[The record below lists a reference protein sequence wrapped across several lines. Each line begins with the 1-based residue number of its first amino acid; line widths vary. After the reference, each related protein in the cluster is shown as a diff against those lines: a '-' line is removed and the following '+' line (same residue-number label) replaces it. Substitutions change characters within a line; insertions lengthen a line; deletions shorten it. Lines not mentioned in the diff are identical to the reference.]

1 MKSLH
6 FQNDNV
12 GKFLRL
18 EVCKFWNNPLLRSR
32 TQIWG
37 KNNDI
42 IFPSVIDMGEI
53 LGNPLDKFYM
63 YFAPHDTPGGIGL
76 ATASNPLGPWK
87 KYERNPILER
97 NNRNSN
103 TAHIS
108 SPHVIWNPYLKC
120 FFMYYHGMGEWD
132 NQKAEQTT
140 GFAISD
146 DGIKWKK
153 TATPVIDSKNPNA
166 WDGNELSYARVTI
179 LKKDYFVMFYMGRD
193 IHRSA
198 PKLGLALS
206 QDGIKWQKN
215 SQPFLFPSSVTQKF
229 ISTGHLVEYKKFW
242 LLFYVDETTKAK
254 NSMVHLA
261 ISSDNGR
268 TWQGPFRVLSPGRWY
283 QWDCVRVH
291 DPFVFIKDDKIYL
304 YYAGGPRRKSKG
316 VGVANLKIGD
326 NL

>member
-1 MKSLH
+1 MNSLH

-12 GKFLRL
+12 GNFPGL
-18 EVCKFWNNPLLRSR
+18 EVCKFLENPLLRPR
-32 TQIWG
+32 TQIWE

-42 IFPSVIDMGEI
+42 IFPSVIYVSEI
-53 LGNPLDKFYM
+53 LENPLDRFYM
-63 YFAPHDTPGGIGL
+63 YFSTHDKPGGIGL

-87 KYERNPILER
+87 KYEGNPVLER

-120 FFMYYHGMGEWD
+120 FFMYYHGMREWD

-140 GFAISD
+140 GFAVSK
-146 DGIKWKK
+146 DGIKWEK
-153 TATPVIDSKNPNA
+153 TSTPVIDSGNPNA
-166 WDGNELSYARVTI
+166 WDGNELSYARVT
-179 LKKDYFVMFYMGRD
+179 LLREGYFVMFYMGRD

-206 QDGIKWQKN
+206 RDGIKWQKN

-229 ISTGHLVEYKKFW
+229 ISTGHLVEHKKFW
-242 LLFYVDETTKAK
+242 LLFYVDETNRAE

-261 ISSDNGR
+261 ISSNSGK

-291 DPFVFIKDDKIYL
+291 DPFVFIKDNKISL
-304 YYAGGPRRKSKG
+304 YYTGGPRRKSRG
-316 VGVANLKIGD
+316 IGVANLKIGD